1 MPAEL
6 HIHYSNGHIDN
17 FCGTKIRTTS
27 NLRRWAKALV
37 LDADIDSATLFFTDE
52 DGLSQSEDYS

>member
-6 HIHYSNGHIDN
+6 HVYYSNGQIDN
-17 FCGTKIRTTS
+17 FCGTEIRTTS

>member
-6 HIHYSNGHIDN
+6 HVHYSNGQIDN

-52 DGLSQSEDYS
+52 DGLSQSEDYR

>member
-6 HIHYSNGHIDN
+6 HVHYSNGQIDN
-17 FCGTKIRTTS
+17 FCGTKKRTTS

-37 LDADIDSATLFFTDE
+37 LHADIDSATLFFTDE
-52 DGLSQSEDYS
+52 DGLSQSEDYR